1 VLRYLRVYKT
11 FFLSAFVRE
20 MEFRANFIAKVIQ
33 NLVWM
38 FFFVAILLVI
48 YGNTKQ
54 VAGWSR
60 SDAFVLAAT
69 CFLLQAL
76 MMAFFMSLMEIPSH
90 VRLGTL
96 DYVITKPI
104 DPQFWIS
111 ARRFNFDQ
119 IGVLFAGFAMLLIGA
134 GSLRTPLSI
143 SQWTSYFLLLGSA
156 LAIFYSFNLIL
167 MTTAIWFVR
176 VDNLW
181 VLGQSILDVA
191 RFPIDIY
198 HLFIQRLFIY
208 FVPMAFLATIPARQL
223 VLGFDGGM
231 VAIGVVWALV
241 FLIASRLFWRYAVRN
256 YASAS
261 S

>member
-1 VLRYLRVYKT
+1 
-11 FFLSAFVRE
+11 
-20 MEFRANFIAKVIQ
+20 MEFRANFIAKVLQ

-48 YGNTKQ
+48 YGNTSQ
-54 VAGWSR
+54 VGGWTKG
-60 SDAFVLAAT
+60 DAFVLAAT

-76 MMAFFMSLMEIPSH
+76 MMAFFMSLMELPSH

-96 DYVITKPI
+96 DYVVSKPI
-104 DPQFWIS
+104 DPQFWVS

-119 IGVLFAGFAMLLIGA
+119 IGVLMAGSAMLIAGALSVKHAITPVQWIGYTILLA
-134 GSLRTPLSI
+134 AALS
-143 SQWTSYFLLLGSA
+143 
-156 LAIFYSFNLIL
+156 IFYSFNLIL

-191 RFPIDIY
+191 RFPTDIY
-198 HLFIQRLFIY
+198 QLFVQRLFVY

-223 VLGFDGGM
+223 VKGFDGQM
-231 VAIGVVWALV
+231 VVIGVVWALV
-241 FLIASRLFWRYAVRN
+241 FLAASRIFWRYAIKN

>member
-1 VLRYLRVYKT
+1 
-11 FFLSAFVRE
+11 
-20 MEFRANFIAKVIQ
+20 MEFRANFIAKVLQ

-48 YGNTKQ
+48 YGNTSN
-54 VAGWSR
+54 VAGWNR
-60 SDAFVLAAT
+60 GDAFVLAAS

-76 MMAFFMSLMEIPSH
+76 MMAFFMSLMELPSH

-96 DYVITKPI
+96 DYVVTKPI
-104 DPQFWIS
+104 DSQFWVS

-119 IGVLFAGFAMLLIGA
+119 IGVMLAGTGMLIA
-134 GSLRTPLSI
+134 GSLTVKHAIMPI
-143 SQWTSYFLLLGSA
+143 QWLGYVILLGVA
-156 LAIFYSFNLIL
+156 LSIFYSFNLIL

-191 RFPIDIY
+191 RFPTDIY
-198 HLFIQRLFIY
+198 QILVQRLFVY

-223 VLGFDGGM
+223 VMGFDGQM
-231 VAIGVVWALV
+231 VAIGVGWALV
-241 FLIASRLFWRYAVRN
+241 FLVASRLFWRYAVRN